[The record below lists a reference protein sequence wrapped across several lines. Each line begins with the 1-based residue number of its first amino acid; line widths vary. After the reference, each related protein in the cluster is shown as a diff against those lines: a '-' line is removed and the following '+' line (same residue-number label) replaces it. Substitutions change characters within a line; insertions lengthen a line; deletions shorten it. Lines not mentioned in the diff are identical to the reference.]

1 MVMDK
6 NGHSHKAAGRP
17 DGGQYETKPGA
28 GTDDDLEA
36 INIRLAKTLP
46 DLDEDTRRR
55 LIQATLQAV
64 DAHDRSDT
72 GDETAC
78 WWDDPDKYEERFYDF
93 DWDDEQAGKAIDR
106 VRDGSLDK
114 RILYSMGLS
123 WACDDAAAS
132 ERLAAAHDYDQEFV
146 DVLCLTRAVDYSL
159 LQRRSPRSGGFLAEN
174 NPYLTGGQR
183 NALTTPVPES
193 PSYFPHDYK
202 QLRAM
207 LIHPDPWYRRRVVEN
222 CWDEILSYDE
232 LSRIVRNDPDGSVR
246 AVLDEQDSRRVT
258 WSQH

>member
-106 VRDGSLDK
+106 VRDGSRQEDTVFDGPL
-114 RILYSMGLS
+114 LGLRR
-123 WACDDAAAS
+123 CGRVRKVGRRP
-132 ERLAAAHDYDQEFV
+132 RLRSGIRG
-146 DVLCLTRAVDYSL
+146 RAVFDACRGLFAPATSKPTFGRVP
-159 LQRRSPRSGGFLAEN
+159 RRKQSVSDRWTAERFDHAGAGITI
-174 NPYLTGGQR
+174 L
-183 NALTTPVPES
+183 
-193 PSYFPHDYK
+193 FP
-202 QLRAM
+202 
-207 LIHPDPWYRRRVVEN
+207 
-222 CWDEILSYDE
+222 
-232 LSRIVRNDPDGSVR
+232 
-246 AVLDEQDSRRVT
+246 T
-258 WSQH
+258 